1 MTLRTPQQV
10 RSHITVGRILH
21 SATALIR
28 QNGCAGLT
36 VSDIARGA
44 GIPSGSI
51 YHYFPDRGAIIGQ
64 LAEQYRV
71 KNQRT
76 VSQSLA
82 AMKTDVAGL
91 GVTLLDTYRELH
103 QQHPIARDIFM
114 GMTMDVQLRA
124 MGTQYVQEHVE
135 FVFDRVKHLF
145 DHGQYEPVKQVI
157 LLSMHCRQW
166 RWKGLKRLMMIR
178 GKWPWSW
185 PGPCCARAGTAPS
198 GDVLAS
204 IDGRLAD
211 TLNPSQRRVEVHF
224 CAEPWVGKMPHMLHT
239 YS

>member
-1 MTLRTPQQV
+1 MPLRTPQQV
-10 RSHITVGRILH
+10 RSYITVGRILH

-36 VSDIARGA
+36 VSDIARVA

-51 YHYFPDRGAIIGQ
+51 YQYFPDRSAIIGQ
-64 LAEQYRV
+64 LAEQYRA

-82 AMKTDVAGL
+82 AMKTVVAGICE
-91 GVTLLDTYRELH
+91 TLRETYRELH
-103 QQHPIARDIFM
+103 QEHPIARDIVM

-145 DHGQYEPVKQVI
+145 DNGQYEPVKQVI
-157 LLSMHCRQW
+157 LLSMHCSAVAVEMVKTLDNDQRQVALELA
-166 RWKGLKRLMMIR
+166 RTMLRT
-178 GKWPWSW
+178 SW
-185 PGPCCARAGTAPS
+185 NSTIGRCACV
-198 GDVLAS
+198 D
-204 IDGRLAD
+204 
-211 TLNPSQRRVEVHF
+211 
-224 CAEPWVGKMPHMLHT
+224 
-239 YS
+239 